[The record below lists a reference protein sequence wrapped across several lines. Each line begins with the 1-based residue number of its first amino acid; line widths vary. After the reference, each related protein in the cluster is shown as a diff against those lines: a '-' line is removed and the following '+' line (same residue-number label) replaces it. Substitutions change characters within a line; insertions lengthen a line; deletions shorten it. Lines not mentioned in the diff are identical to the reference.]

1 MLRVESISPT
11 YCTEGLAG
19 GGSRSMI
26 VDHGYER
33 TNERTDGRTW
43 IGVASWFMTCYA
55 HDMQVIID
63 SVANKQ
69 TLGGMKLEGYWTC
82 LIVVMFWVQ
91 YGGVVLLAMVV
102 DGIS

>member
-1 MLRVESISPT
+1 
-11 YCTEGLAG
+11 
-19 GGSRSMI
+19 MI

-33 TNERTDGRTW
+33 TDERTW

-69 TLGGMKLEGYWTC
+69 TLGRIGA
-82 LIVVMFWVQ
+82 
-91 YGGVVLLAMVV
+91 GGLLDVSCCCDVLGTVW
-102 DGIS
+102 